1 MSKVGDDL
9 HRVGAGLRLVLLG
22 LAAATVAGLARVL
35 LALAEPGKDL
45 LEQIAVMEQD
55 HPATVTVLTALTVLS
70 VVLGIAGKA
79 LCLAVPAA
87 AEATAM
93 ILLALAGSTIGLA
106 LHVAGALSGQG
117 DVARDL
123 QITSGLS
130 TLLGYLFFLRF
141 LSRLAAYLG
150 SRPLAAR
157 AGTVQLGTM
166 ALVLVL
172 LLLGASLEAG
182 AGDGLKIVGLFLMV
196 GVVVIFV
203 KYIRV
208 VLDLWRETEAAAEV
222 AVDDE

>member
-1 MSKVGDDL
+1 MSKAGEDL

-45 LEQIAVMEQD
+45 LEKMAVMEQD

-106 LHVAGALSGQG
+106 LHVAGALAGPG
-117 DVARDL
+117 EAARDL
-123 QITSGLS
+123 QITSALS
-130 TLLGYLFFLRF
+130 TLLGFFFFLRF
-141 LSRLAAYLG
+141 LGRLAAYLG
-150 SRPLAAR
+150 SQPLVAR
-157 AGTVQLGTM
+157 AGYVQLGTL
-166 ALVLVL
+166 AFGLVLIL
-172 LLLGASLEAG
+172 IGASLEAG
-182 AGDGLKIVGLFLMV
+182 GGDALKLVALFLMV

-203 KYIRV
+203 KYVRV